1 MGRGGM
7 RTCPPRRCPHR
18 TVPTRFV
25 LLLLL
30 LLNGVT
36 AGADSDQQAES
47 LESGEVA
54 AAGGEQLTVLEQL
67 ERAGSDVKAIG
78 AIIKSA
84 KEAGLPEE
92 EMEVARRAAQRAILG
107 DYSKN
112 TKSVEVAVHEL
123 KQTLQ
128 EPGATAADKR
138 RALEE
143 AERKGANSQK
153 HYLWEEY
160 VRQVQVAEQAERDEA
175 VAREEEALEAKR
187 LELEAMGGFSLVG
200 WLAALVAELGVD
212 PEDVLLAIVTAALL
226 AACVAVWRAC
236 NKPSAARLQQELLAD
251 EARELAKKGKR
262 VNSKA
267 AAVRLTNET

>member
-1 MGRGGM
+1 M
-7 RTCPPRRCPHR
+7 RPPRRCPHP
-18 TVPTRFV
+18 TVRSARFV
-25 LLLLL
+25 LLLL

-36 AGADSDQQAES
+36 AAGADSDQQAES

-128 EPGATAADKR
+128 APGATAADKR

-153 HYLWEEY
+153 HYLWGEY
-160 VRQVQVAEQAERDEA
+160 VRQVQVAEQDEA

-212 PEDVLLAIVTAALL
+212 PEDVLLAIATAALL